1 MVEGLY
7 SYTSVT
13 EGIRVTVQP
22 MYLDSQSDVF
32 QRKFVFVYFITITNE
47 SKELVQLLRRHWFIS
62 HGGGKIE
69 EVDGEGVVG
78 KQPAI
83 APGESHT
90 YNSFC
95 ILETLEGFMEGTY
108 MMRKKDGTTFD
119 VTIPRFTL
127 RAMSS

>member
-7 SYTSVT
+7 SYTATTQGV
-13 EGIRVTVQP
+13 RVTVQP

-32 QRKFVFVYFITITNE
+32 QRKFVFVYFITIRNE
-47 SKELVQLLRRHWFIS
+47 SHDVVQLLRRHWFIS

-83 APGESHT
+83 APGNSHS

-108 MMRKKDGTTFD
+108 MMRRKNGEVFD

-127 RAMSS
+127 KAMGN

>member
-7 SYTSVT
+7 SYTAVT
-13 EGIRVTVQP
+13 NDIRVTVQP

-32 QRKFVFVYFITITNE
+32 QRKFVFVYFISIANE
-47 SKELVQLLRRHWFIS
+47 SKELVQLLRRHWMIS

-78 KQPAI
+78 KQPAV
-83 APGESHT
+83 APGQSHT

-108 MMRKKDGTTFD
+108 MMRRRDGTTFD
-119 VTIPRFTL
+119 VTIPRFEL
-127 RAMSS
+127 RAMGN